1 MGGLSLFQIGGL
13 LFVTLSLVAGQ
24 LLFKQAALTIET
36 NLGMSAFLRSLLG
49 WQFILALSVYAVAT
63 LLWVVI
69 LTRVPLSR
77 AYPFMALGFALVPLS
92 ATLIYRESL
101 GMSYWVG
108 LGFIFVGLYFVVTGS
123 IAD

>member
-1 MGGLSLFQIGGL
+1 MGGLSLFQVGGL

-24 LLFKQAALTIET
+24 LLFKQAALTVET
-36 NLGMSAFLRSLLG
+36 NLGLYAFFRSLVG

-92 ATLIYRESL
+92 ASLIYRETLSL
-101 GMSYWVG
+101 SYWAG
-108 LGFIFVGLYFVVTGS
+108 LGFIFIGLYFVATGS
-123 IAD
+123 ITD